1 MKERNVVS
9 ELTMISDGRM
19 DGWTDGRAT
28 EKFALFRP
36 KFFSIQN
43 LCKLCSR
50 ILIGSNLKKQN
61 THTHTQQKLFIVKAE
76 KSNEEKK
83 EFKFF
88 GELFN

>member
-1 MKERNVVS
+1 MKERKVVS
-9 ELTMISDGRM
+9 ELTMISDGR
-19 DGWTDGRAT
+19 T
-28 EKFALFRP
+28 EGQQKNSHYTAQS
-36 KFFSIQN
+36 FFSIQN